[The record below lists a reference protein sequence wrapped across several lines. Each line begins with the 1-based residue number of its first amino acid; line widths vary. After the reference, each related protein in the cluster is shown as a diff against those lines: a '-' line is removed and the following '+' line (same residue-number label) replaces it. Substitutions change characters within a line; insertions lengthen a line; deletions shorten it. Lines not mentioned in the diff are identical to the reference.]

1 MRWSNYKKLKNYTVF
16 SKQEQTGIFTC
27 NFNLNT
33 IITYLYHGIK
43 LADLKSVKKVI
54 YKSKTLSFSGLCHTM
69 KQEMDSKKS
78 ASHFLPNK
86 KVSVPWQ
93 VN

>member
-43 LADLKSVKKVI
+43 LADLKSEE
-54 YKSKTLSFSGLCHTM
+54 SDLQ
-69 KQEMDSKKS
+69 KQNFKFQWLM
-78 ASHFLPNK
+78 SHHETGDGF
-86 KVSVPWQ
+86 
-93 VN
+93 